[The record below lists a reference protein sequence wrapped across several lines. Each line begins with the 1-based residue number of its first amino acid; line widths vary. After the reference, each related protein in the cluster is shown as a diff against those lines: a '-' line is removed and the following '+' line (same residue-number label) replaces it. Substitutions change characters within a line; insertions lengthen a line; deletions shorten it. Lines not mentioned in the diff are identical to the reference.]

1 MDIDHNMSKQLKK
14 YILSLKTNYMMKY
27 MNTIIERGTI
37 KGTVFSG
44 HATRTTF
51 GNSLRVYMYISFAL
65 SFLTDI

>member
-1 MDIDHNMSKQLKK
+1 
-14 YILSLKTNYMMKY
+14 MKY

-65 SFLTDI
+65 SFLDEIKGFYNIYVSGDDVLIACR

>member
-1 MDIDHNMSKQLKK
+1 MSKQLKK